1 MKDALIF
8 GASLISILAVSWLVK
23 AIGLGKEARITSQEQ
38 AFAVADT
45 IMNGFDGTEAAIDKA
60 GYGALVRNAEGQ
72 QMLIRAHG
80 SHFVGRLLD
89 SSFSG
94 RLSYNQL
101 TLESAERT
109 FGATTLNLGDDAQFW
124 TARLREV
131 LS

>member
-1 MKDALIF
+1 
-8 GASLISILAVSWLVK
+8 
-23 AIGLGKEARITSQEQ
+23 
-38 AFAVADT
+38 
-45 IMNGFDGTEAAIDKA
+45 
-60 GYGALVRNAEGQ
+60 
-72 QMLIRAHG
+72 MLIRAHG

-124 TARLREV
+124 TARLCEV